1 MWTIFE
7 VFSEKKKII
16 KSFLNLLQ
24 YCSCFMSWWGVL
36 FVFWPRGTWDLSSP
50 TRNRTHWLTRCT
62 GRGSLNHW
70 TTGEVPIF
78 VSGCCNKEPR
88 AGQLRRQ
95 KGLVSQFWGW
105 KSKTMG
111 VGRVGSLCGCAGP
124 WGLSRG
130 LLRGPLLPGSSCCL
144 PFVHLHPCV
153 QISLSHKNTGVL
165 DKGPH
170 WPRFNSI
177 VSVKILFLNKD
188 PISK

>member
-1 MWTIFE
+1 M
-7 VFSEKKKII
+7 KKKKI

-24 YCSCFMSWWGVL
+24 YCSCFMSWWGFL

-70 TTGEVPIF
+70 TTGEVPVF
-78 VSGCCNKEPR
+78 VSGCRNKEPR

-130 LLRGPLLPGSSCCL
+130 LLRVLFSLGLDVVCPLCISTPVSRF
-144 PFVHLHPCV
+144 PFLIRTQACWIKAHTDLVLTRL
-153 QISLSHKNTGVL
+153 SL
-165 DKGPH
+165 
-170 WPRFNSI
+170 
-177 VSVKILFLNKD
+177 
-188 PISK
+188 